1 MRDHPS
7 NLRLQAKLAYR
18 LKVVLGVK
26 LVLEDRDD
34 QVDMLQ
40 VEDRV
45 NLEDLVKVEDRHKLN
60 LGCSLELV

>member
-1 MRDHPS
+1 MKDHPS
-7 NLRLQAKLAYR
+7 HLQLQAKLVDR

-45 NLEDLVKVEDRHKLN
+45 NLELARHKLN